1 MSLRSMFKGWLGE
14 AQGAFAQL
22 MFLDDKIYR
31 SINNVTIPTATG
43 TTQIDHVVVS
53 RYGIFVIEAK
63 NMTGWIFGGEHDKQW
78 TQSIFGKKHR
88 FQNPL
93 HQNYRHTKALSE
105 FLGIEHEKLHSL
117 VMFWGDAE
125 IKTPM
130 PANVLTRGYAT
141 YIRSKQNVVFDDAE
155 VEQIVEALRS
165 GMLPKTWAT
174 RRAHIQ
180 SLKERHA
187 SSTTCPKCG
196 AALVRRIAKSGPNAG
211 RPFLGCSNYPK
222 CRHTA
227 ILPDGA

>member
-14 AQGAFAQL
+14 AQGALAQL
-22 MFLDDKIYR
+22 LLLDDKVYR
-31 SINNVTIPTATG
+31 SINNVTIPTVTG

-53 RYGIFVIEAK
+53 RYGVFVIEAK
-63 NMTGWIFGGEHDKQW
+63 NMTGWIFGSEHDKQW

-105 FLGIEHEKLHSL
+105 FLGIGHEKFHSL

-125 IKTPM
+125 IKTQM
-130 PANVLTRGYAT
+130 PVNVITRGYAT
-141 YIRSKQNVVFDDAE
+141 YIRSKQDVVFDEPE

-165 GMLPKTWAT
+165 GMLPKTWST

-180 SLKERHA
+180 SLKERHG
-187 SSTTCPKCG
+187 SSTTCPNCG
-196 AALVRRIAKSGPNAG
+196 AALVQRVAKSGANAG
-211 RPFLGCSNYPK
+211 RPFLGCSNFPK
-222 CRHTA
+222 CRHMAT
-227 ILPDGA
+227 IPDGA